1 MDREMVERSGRDV
14 KGKSAAAATAAVVP
28 LAGCT
33 EKKQTQQIL
42 HFLIMDQD

>member
-1 MDREMVERSGRDV
+1 MDREMVERSGRDA
-14 KGKSAAAATAAVVP
+14 KAKSAAATAAVVP

-33 EKKQTQQIL
+33 EKKQIL

>member
-1 MDREMVERSGRDV
+1 MDREMVERSGKDA
-14 KGKSAAAATAAVVP
+14 KGKPAAATAAVVP
-28 LAGCT
+28 SAGCT